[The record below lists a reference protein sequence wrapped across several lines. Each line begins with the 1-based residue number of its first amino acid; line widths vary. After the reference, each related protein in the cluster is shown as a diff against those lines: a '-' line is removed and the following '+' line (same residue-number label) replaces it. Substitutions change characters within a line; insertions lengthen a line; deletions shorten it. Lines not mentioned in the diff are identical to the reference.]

1 MKSIKEETII
11 KIENR
16 ISNLN
21 INDKDIIVD
30 KVKDLNIKK
39 VYAFNKYLS
48 KLNLNISN
56 GELNSIVRKEIS
68 SL

>member
-48 KLNLNISN
+48 KWNLNISN